1 MSEES
6 QEPTAVHRH
15 KKGWGPI
22 RYARSRP
29 RLLLGAVI
37 AVVAAAGLEF
47 TGLQRSVALLL
58 GFDIGAL
65 AYLLMILRIFLGA
78 TQATMRRQ
86 ARMQDSG
93 RWTTLLSGVA
103 LSAIVLIAVTTELN
117 SGGKGGAFAIAVA
130 AATIILSW
138 MFMNT
143 LFALHYAHGYYGDFG
158 AKHKGLDFP
167 GDEDP
172 DYWDFAYFS
181 FTIGMTFQVSDV
193 QITTRYLR
201 RIGLMHSAIAFFFN
215 VFIIAIS
222 VNIAA
227 GKA

>member
-1 MSEES
+1 MSGEHEEQS
-6 QEPTAVHRH
+6 PPRR

-29 RLLLGAVI
+29 RLVIGAAI
-37 AVVAAAGLEF
+37 AVVAAAGLEM
-47 TGLQRSVALLL
+47 TGLPRNVAFLL
-58 GFDIGAL
+58 GFDIGVL

-78 TQATMRRQ
+78 NATNMRRQ
-86 ARMQDSG
+86 ARQQDSG

-103 LSAIVLIAVTTELN
+103 LSAVVLVAVTTELN
-117 SGGKGGAFAIAVA
+117 SSTKGGALAIAVA

-143 LFALHYAHGYYGDFG
+143 LFALHYAHGYYGEFG
-158 AKHKGLDFP
+158 KKHQGLDFP

>member
-1 MSEES
+1 MSGNDEAT
-6 QEPTAVHRH
+6 PAPRR

-29 RLLLGAVI
+29 RLVLGAVI
-37 AVVAAAGLEF
+37 AVVAAAGLEM
-47 TGLQRSVALLL
+47 TGLQRNVAFLL
-58 GFDIGAL
+58 GFDIGVL
-65 AYLLMILRIFLGA
+65 AYLLMILRIFLSAGPKN
-78 TQATMRRQ
+78 MHRQ
-86 ARMQDSG
+86 AREQDSG

-103 LSAIVLIAVTTELN
+103 LSAVVLVAVTTELN
-117 SGGKGGAFAIAVA
+117 SSDKGGALAIAVA

-158 AKHKGLDFP
+158 DKHKGLDFP

>member
-1 MSEES
+1 MSEET
-6 QEPTAVHRH
+6 QEPTAAHRH

-29 RLLLGAVI
+29 RLLIGAVI
-37 AVVAAAGLEF
+37 AVVAAASLEF
-47 TGLQRSVALLL
+47 TGLQRNVAFLL
-58 GFDIGAL
+58 GFDVGVL
-65 AYLLMILRIFLGA
+65 AYLLMMMRIFLRA
-78 TQATMRRQ
+78 TQVGMRRQ

-103 LSAIVLIAVTTELN
+103 LSAVVLVAVTTELH
-117 SGGKGGAFAIAVA
+117 SDSKGGAFAIAVA

-167 GDEDP
+167 GDEEP

>member
-1 MSEES
+1 MT
-6 QEPTAVHRH
+6 EPTSR
-15 KKGWGPI
+15 KTLGPL
-22 RYARSRP
+22 RYIKARP
-29 RLLLGAVI
+29 RLLIA
-37 AVVAAAGLEF
+37 AVVAIAAGVLMVSL
-47 TGLQRSVALLL
+47 GLPVRLSLLL
-58 GFDIGAL
+58 GFD
-65 AYLLMILRIFLGA
+65 LGA
-78 TQATMRRQ
+78 VVYLVSIIVIFREANATHMRHQ
-86 ARMQDSG
+86 ARLQDSG

-103 LSAIVLIAVTTELN
+103 LSTVVLAAVSTELQ
-117 SGGKGGAFAIAVA
+117 SSGKGGVMDIAVA
-130 AATIILSW
+130 ALTIVLSW
-138 MFMNT
+138 TFMNT

-158 AKHKGLDFP
+158 KQHQGLDFP
-167 GDEDP
+167 KTDDP

-201 RIGLMHSAIAFFFN
+201 RVALMHSVIAFFFN

>member
-1 MSEES
+1 MSGDTHETS
-6 QEPTAVHRH
+6 APRR

-29 RLLLGAVI
+29 RLLIGAAI
-37 AVVAAAGLEF
+37 AVVASIGLEF
-47 TGLQRSVALLL
+47 TGLQRNVAFLL
-58 GFDIGAL
+58 GFDIGVF
-65 AYLLMILRIFLGA
+65 AYLMMILRIFLGA
-78 TQATMRRQ
+78 TKTNMRRQ

-103 LSAIVLIAVTTELN
+103 LSAVVLIAVTTELN
-117 SGGKGGAFAIAVA
+117 SNTKGGALAIAVA

-143 LFALHYAHGYYGDFG
+143 LFALHYAHGYYGDFDD
-158 AKHKGLDFP
+158 KHKGLDFP